1 MSGIELF
8 GFAAVL
14 VMVSAYALEDR
25 APSFILVFAISCL
38 AAAAYAAL
46 IRSWPFAA
54 VETLWSV
61 VAFHRWRRRTS
72 HTMAVRGRDR

>member
-1 MSGIELF
+1 MSGIDLF

-14 VMVSAYALEDR
+14 VMVSAYAFEER
-25 APSFILVFAISCL
+25 APSFILLFAVSCL

-54 VETLWSV
+54 VETLWSLI
-61 VAFHRWRRRTS
+61 ALHRWRRRTCS
-72 HTMAVRGRDR
+72 